1 MTDEVRQAIKVL
13 RKYQRNA
20 ARRARR
26 RSSTAETYSIALL
39 SKCWLLQ
46 VRISNVEDS
55 IKDIERL
62 EANLKHKK
70 KHDKDKTPKLAGRNM
85 LGPAKLGR

>member
-1 MTDEVRQAIKVL
+1 MPDEVRQAIKVL

-20 ARRARR
+20 ARRAKR
-26 RSSTAETYSIALL
+26 RSSTAETYSIALI
-39 SKCWLLQ
+39 SKAWLLQ

-55 IKDIERL
+55 IKEIEKL
-62 EANLKHKK
+62 EVNLSRKK
-70 KHDKDKTPKLAGRNM
+70 QHDKNKTPKLAGRNM